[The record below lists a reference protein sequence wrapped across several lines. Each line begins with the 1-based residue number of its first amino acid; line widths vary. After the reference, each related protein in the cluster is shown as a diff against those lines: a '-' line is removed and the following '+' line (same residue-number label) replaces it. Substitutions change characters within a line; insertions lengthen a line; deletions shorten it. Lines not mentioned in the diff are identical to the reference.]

1 MESLEVHGKTVEEA
15 IQQAL
20 DQLGVGREEVEVSVV
35 RENKPGIL
43 GIGAED
49 AVVRVT
55 PITMTENEEKDI
67 EVTTRDILERLLS
80 ILDLEGSI
88 TLQTEPIVDEGI
100 DTANSMVFNITGDD
114 LGILIGR
121 RGQTL
126 SCFQYIVRLI
136 VGHQT
141 KSWAPIV
148 IDVEGYKRRRYN
160 TLQVFARDMAEQVKA
175 RKTTFTFEPMSAYE
189 RRIIHLALADETD
202 VVTESIGQGEARR
215 VVIQPR
221 KR

>member
-1 MESLEVHGKTVEEA
+1 M
-15 IQQAL
+15 
-20 DQLGVGREEVEVSVV
+20 EVSVV

-55 PITMTENEEKDI
+55 PVTMIENAEKDI
-67 EVTTRDILERLLS
+67 EETTRDILERLLS
-80 ILDLEGSI
+80 LLELEGSI
-88 TLQTEPIVDEGI
+88 TLQTEPIIDEGI
-100 DTANSMVFNITGDD
+100 DTANSLVFNITGDD

-136 VGHQT
+136 VGHET

-202 VVTESIGQGEARR
+202 IVTESIGQGEARR
-215 VVIQPR
+215 VVIQSR

>member
-1 MESLEVHGKTVEEA
+1 M
-15 IQQAL
+15 
-20 DQLGVGREEVEVSVV
+20 EVSVV

-55 PITMTENEEKDI
+55 PITMTENAEKDI
-67 EVTTRDILERLLS
+67 EETTRDILEQLLS

-88 TLQTEPIVDEGI
+88 ALQTEPIIDEGI
-100 DTANSMVFNITGDD
+100 DTANSLVFNITGDD

-202 VVTESIGQGEARR
+202 IVTESMGQGEARR

>member
-1 MESLEVHGKTVEEA
+1 M
-15 IQQAL
+15 
-20 DQLGVGREEVEVSVV
+20 EVSVV

-67 EVTTRDILERLLS
+67 EETTRDILERLLS